1 MCVGHSRK
9 NHNGNA
15 PLTSDKKE
23 TREQSS
29 ARHVCSR
36 LCSSLT
42 ALFQCLFKGEG
53 RLRWEG
59 LG

>member
-15 PLTSDKKE
+15 PLRSDKKE

-42 ALFQCLFKGEG
+42 ALFRCLFKGEG
-53 RLRWEG
+53 
-59 LG
+59 